1 MADSATERI
10 SSNKENLPEDNENI
24 VSESVDSDKINSSN
38 CVDTELA
45 EDIVLDNCS
54 EDGMLRRRSSD
65 DLDLIE
71 RVNHSKRLKIAIDSQ
86 SSSSHSP
93 DSKHA
98 CFHSRQRT
106 DKSSLLPQET
116 LTTRILVRQ
125 VVSDRIQQ
133 FPRDR
138 GSLVMRISRD
148 PIRMRGKLL
157 SESIGRKNSILP

>member
-98 CFHSRQRT
+98 CST
-106 DKSSLLPQET
+106 PDSGLTSPVLLPQET
-116 LTTRILVRQ
+116 LTTLNDEFSGQGKIEFFLPIDSLNSLPLIRI
-125 VVSDRIQQ
+125 
-133 FPRDR
+133 
-138 GSLVMRISRD
+138 GSRD
-148 PIRMRGKLL
+148 IRITSDPL
-157 SESIGRKNSILP
+157 SLGNC